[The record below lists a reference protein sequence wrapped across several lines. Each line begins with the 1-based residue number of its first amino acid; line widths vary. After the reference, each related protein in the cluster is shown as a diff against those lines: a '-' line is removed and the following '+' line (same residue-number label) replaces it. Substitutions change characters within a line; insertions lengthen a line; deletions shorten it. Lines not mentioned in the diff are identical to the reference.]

1 MLPNGRFHLRRLR
14 TPDALRPVEALVVN
28 VSNEYESTHSFS
40 QKAAISIFH
49 NIRDGLR
56 R

>member
-1 MLPNGRFHLRRLR
+1 MAVAMVAKQAGVSGL
-14 TPDALRPVEALVVN
+14 DALRPVEAMVVN
-28 VSNEYESTHSFS
+28 VSNEYESAHSFF